1 MNDINISELYKT
13 YFCNLL
19 PNRGFLVSSQPYAP
33 SIDIDLRYDTNFK
46 VVKVIESDNKP
57 FIYVKNGPFKVCPF
71 QGSFSVECEDTE
83 TLEYLDLCKF
93 YIKRP
98 NYKILRN
105 SKIGFEEIIFDKK
118 IEFNKIIYSISPEVA
133 EHLSNKSRLYCAPE
147 SEFTVQDSFKI
158 YINTIRSTCIYY
170 KHGINEI
177 IDYIDQK
184 FIDLNL
190 SGSLYET
197 KNGLRIFLS
206 DKFRDISKDENV
218 PEILPLLK
226 EFYLDES
233 LIFSYQIKGTIV
245 KGKEPAPFMNER
257 NRLEKYLARLTPKIK
272 YYEQYDSRYINYVNN
287 LLKIDVAPS
296 AEIDTIPLKYD
307 FKNVTYS
314 TDKPDELV
322 EESFDILKSMITGYI
337 QNDAYAVCRF
347 IKNYSYT
354 ENDQRILEFL
364 QFHDNWTKSYLQN
377 AVLI

>member
-1 MNDINISELYKT
+1 M
-13 YFCNLL
+13 
-19 PNRGFLVSSQPYAP
+19 
-33 SIDIDLRYDTNFK
+33 
-46 VVKVIESDNKP
+46 
-57 FIYVKNGPFKVCPF
+57 
-71 QGSFSVECEDTE
+71 
-83 TLEYLDLCKF
+83 
-93 YIKRP
+93 
-98 NYKILRN
+98 
-105 SKIGFEEIIFDKK
+105 
-118 IEFNKIIYSISPEVA
+118 
-133 EHLSNKSRLYCAPE
+133 
-147 SEFTVQDSFKI
+147 
-158 YINTIRSTCIYY
+158 
-170 KHGINEI
+170 
-177 IDYIDQK
+177 
-184 FIDLNL
+184 

-272 YYEQYDSRYINYVNN
+272 YYEQYDSRYINFVNN